1 MCYVDSIDETY
12 QFVEHSRQEININWY
27 SLLSV
32 TFFADNDA
40 VGSFENLSYVGNLGI
55 YDSIYFKKCTQKIF
69 EQYTQVWVNMVT

>member
-1 MCYVDSIDETY
+1 M
-12 QFVEHSRQEININWY
+12 
-27 SLLSV
+27 SV

-40 VGSFENLSYVGNLGI
+40 LGSFENLSYVGNLGI